1 MDTSQRRLLYT
12 PQIIRDW
19 KQKVLTANML
29 SSSRKKMNGLRTLLL
44 ITLGIWSIASLLRII
59 QFTVSP
65 AGANDL
71 YVYWYAGHFV
81 REGKDP
87 YDAFLTDQKPSLP
100 IHYLDKTVTDLRDVI
115 VPGWVP
121 APALTFPLIA
131 ILSCFAF
138 LSWPIAKLV
147 WLGFNLLFILIIPP
161 LTLRIFAHDGHW
173 ERWIKAV
180 FVLAF
185 VGLTSTRYA
194 GSSGQMTF
202 LVLLLA
208 LGSIHFSKNHPFT
221 AGILLGI
228 ALSKYSL
235 SIGFF
240 LYLLLFER
248 NYRTT
253 LTALAIQTLGLLG
266 LSVMSGTAVVDIL
279 REYLFMLVHHSQLEG
294 IHLAS
299 LFPSKPWELHIAI
312 LLTLAVSL
320 PLLLWYKRNKE
331 HIINKQL
338 SPTHRQI
345 LLTVLSL
352 WALLVAHHRAY
363 DVVLFILFISIGLQ
377 LQRSPEIWSLTL
389 RNRNNL
395 LIFVAVTT
403 IFFMLPAGSIIS
415 DLLPGEIG
423 HSWILFSV
431 HMTTLILSSALVITL
446 FLLFRLRGNHI
457 MDNQAART
465 RFFRAT

>member
-1 MDTSQRRLLYT
+1 MDTLQWRLLYT
-12 PQIIRDW
+12 PSIIRVY
-19 KQKVLTANML
+19 KQKVLTPKML
-29 SSSRKKMNGLRTLLL
+29 SSSRMKKNGFQTLLIL
-44 ITLGIWSIASLLRII
+44 TLGLWSIASLLRII
-59 QFTVSP
+59 QFTFSP

-81 REGKDP
+81 REAQDP
-87 YDAFLTDQKPSLP
+87 YTAFLTDQKPSLP
-100 IHYLDKTVTDLRDVI
+100 IHYLDKTVTDLQDVV

-138 LSWPIAKLV
+138 LSWPLAKLV
-147 WLGFNLLFILIIPP
+147 WLGFNLLFIFMIPP
-161 LTLRIFAHDGHW
+161 LILRIFAPNERWD
-173 ERWIKAV
+173 RWIKWV
-180 FVLAF
+180 FILVF

-194 GSSGQMTF
+194 GSSGQVTF

-208 LGSIHFSKNHPFT
+208 LGSIHFSKSRPFT

-253 LTALAIQTLGLLG
+253 LTALAVQMLGLLS
-266 LSVMSGTAVVDIL
+266 LSMMSGTGIVDII
-279 REYLFMLVHHSQLEG
+279 REYIFMLLQHSQMEG

-312 LLTLAVSL
+312 LLTLVVCI

-338 SPTHRQI
+338 SPTHRQH

-352 WALLVAHHRAY
+352 WALLVGYHRAY
-363 DVVLFILFISIGLQ
+363 DVVLYILFISIGLQ
-377 LQRSPEIWSLTL
+377 LYRSPEIWNLTL
-389 RNRNNL
+389 RNRNIL
-395 LIFVAVTT
+395 LVFVAITT
-403 IFFMLPAGSIIS
+403 FFFMLPAGSIIS

-423 HSWILFSV
+423 RAWILFSV
-431 HMTTLILSSALVITL
+431 RMTTLLLSAALAITL
-446 FLLFRLRGNHI
+446 LLLFRLRN
-457 MDNQAART
+457 NPARVKKT
-465 RFFRAT
+465 PGEIL

>member
-1 MDTSQRRLLYT
+1 MR
-12 PQIIRDW
+12 PIM
-19 KQKVLTANML
+19 V
-29 SSSRKKMNGLRTLLL
+29 SSSRKKMNGFRTLLL
-44 ITLGIWSIASLLRII
+44 LTLGIWSIASLLRII

-81 REGKDP
+81 REAQDP
-87 YDAFLTDQKPSLP
+87 YDAFLTDQKPTLP
-100 IHYLDKTVTDLRDVI
+100 IHYLDKTVTDLRDVV

-121 APALTFPLIA
+121 APALTFPLIE

-147 WLGFNLLFILIIPP
+147 WLGFNLLFIFLIPP
-161 LTLRIFAHDGHW
+161 LMLRIFAPERRW
-173 ERWIKAV
+173 ERWITVV
-180 FVLAF
+180 FILAF

-253 LTALAIQTLGLLG
+253 LTALALQTLGLLG
-266 LSVMSGTAVVDIL
+266 LSVMSGTAVVDII
-279 REYLFMLVHHSQLEG
+279 REYLFMFLHHSQLEG
-294 IHLAS
+294 VHFAS
-299 LFPSKPWELHIAI
+299 LFPTKPWDFQIAI
-312 LLTLAVSL
+312 ILTLAVSL
-320 PLLLWYKRNKE
+320 PLLLWYNRNKE
-331 HIINKQL
+331 LIFSKQL
-338 SPTHRQI
+338 SPTHRQHF
-345 LLTVLSL
+345 LTVLSPMGT
-352 WALLVAHHRAY
+352 
-363 DVVLFILFISIGLQ
+363 SCGL
-377 LQRSPEIWSLTL
+377 SPRI
-389 RNRNNL
+389 
-395 LIFVAVTT
+395 
-403 IFFMLPAGSIIS
+403 
-415 DLLPGEIG
+415 
-423 HSWILFSV
+423 
-431 HMTTLILSSALVITL
+431 
-446 FLLFRLRGNHI
+446 
-457 MDNQAART
+457 
-465 RFFRAT
+465 

>member
-1 MDTSQRRLLYT
+1 
-12 PQIIRDW
+12 
-19 KQKVLTANML
+19 
-29 SSSRKKMNGLRTLLL
+29 MNGLRTLLL
-44 ITLGIWSIASLLRII
+44 LTLGIWSIASLLRII

-81 REGKDP
+81 REAQDP
-87 YDAFLTDQKPSLP
+87 YDAFLTDQKPTLP
-100 IHYLDKTVTDLRDVI
+100 IHYLDKTVTDLRDVV

-147 WLGFNLLFILIIPP
+147 WLGFNLLFIFLIPP
-161 LTLRIFAHDGHW
+161 LMLRIFAPERRW
-173 ERWIKAV
+173 ERWITVV
-180 FVLAF
+180 FILAF

-253 LTALAIQTLGLLG
+253 LTALALQTLGLLG
-266 LSVMSGTAVVDIL
+266 LSVMSGTAVVDII
-279 REYLFMLVHHSQLEG
+279 REYLFMFLHHSQLEG
-294 IHLAS
+294 VHFAS
-299 LFPSKPWELHIAI
+299 LFPTKPWGFQIAI
-312 LLTLAVSL
+312 ILTLAVSL
-320 PLLLWYKRNKE
+320 PLLLWYNRNKE
-331 HIINKQL
+331 LIFSKQL
-338 SPTHRQI
+338 SPTHRQHF
-345 LLTVLSL
+345 LTVLSL
-352 WALLVAHHRAY
+352 WALLVGYHRAY
-363 DVVLFILFISIGLQ
+363 DAVLYILFISLGLQ
-377 LQRSPEIWSLTL
+377 LYRSPEIWRLTL
-389 RNRNNL
+389 RNRNIL
-395 LIFVAVTT
+395 LVFVAGTT
-403 IFFMLPAGSIIS
+403 IFFMLPAGSIIR
-415 DLLPGEIG
+415 DLLPGQI
-423 HSWILFSV
+423 SIDWILFSV
-431 HMTTLILSSALVITL
+431 RMTTLILSAALATTL
-446 FLLFRLRGNHI
+446 FLLAQLKGNTRWTSKKPRRKRRG
-457 MDNQAART
+457 
-465 RFFRAT
+465 F

>member
-1 MDTSQRRLLYT
+1 MT
-12 PQIIRDW
+12 PNI
-19 KQKVLTANML
+19 L
-29 SSSRKKMNGLRTLLL
+29 SPSRKNNGLRTLLL
-44 ITLGIWSIASLLRII
+44 LTLGVWSIASLLRII
-59 QFTVSP
+59 QFTFSP

-81 REGKDP
+81 REGQDP

-100 IHYLDKTVTDLRDVI
+100 IHYLDTTVTDLRDVV

-131 ILSCFAF
+131 ILSCFSF
-138 LSWPIAKLV
+138 LSWPLAKLV
-147 WLGFNLLFILIIPP
+147 WLGFNLLFIFMIPP
-161 LTLRIFAHDGHW
+161 LILRIFAPE
-173 ERWIKAV
+173 ERWGKWITAV
-180 FVLAF
+180 FILVF

-194 GSSGQMTF
+194 GSSGQVTF

-208 LGSIHFSKNHPFT
+208 LGSIHFSKSRPYT

-248 NYRTT
+248 NFKTT
-253 LTALAIQTLGLLG
+253 LTALAVQALGLLG
-266 LSVMSGTAVVDIL
+266 LSIMSGTGIVDIV
-279 REYLFMLVHHSQLEG
+279 RGYLFMLVHHSQLEG

-312 LLTLAVSL
+312 LLSLVVSL

-338 SPTHRQI
+338 SPTHRQH

-352 WALLVAHHRAY
+352 WALLVGYHRAY
-363 DVVLFILFISIGLQ
+363 DVVLYILFVSLGLQ
-377 LQRSPEIWSLTL
+377 LSRSPEIWNITL
-389 RNRNNL
+389 RNRNL
-395 LIFVAVTT
+395 LLVFVATT
-403 IFFMLPAGSIIS
+403 TFFFMLPAGSIIS
-415 DLLPGEIG
+415 YLLPGEIG
-423 HSWILFSV
+423 RAWILFFV
-431 HMTTLILSSALVITL
+431 RMTTLILGAALAATL
-446 FLLFRLRGNHI
+446 YLLFRLRKNHALVKKTLGE
-457 MDNQAART
+457 NL
-465 RFFRAT
+465 

>member
-1 MDTSQRRLLYT
+1 MGRLDTFHWRLLYT
-12 PQIIRDW
+12 PSIIRVNE
-19 KQKVLTANML
+19 QQVLTLNML
-29 SSSRKKMNGLRTLLL
+29 PSSPMKKNGFQTLLIL
-44 ITLGIWSIASLLRII
+44 TLGIWSAASLLRII
-59 QFTVSP
+59 QFTFSP

-81 REGKDP
+81 REDQDP
-87 YDAFLTDQKPSLP
+87 YAAFLTDQKPSLP
-100 IHYLDKTVTDLRDVI
+100 IHYLDKTVTDLRDVV

-131 ILSCFAF
+131 ILSGFAF
-138 LSWPIAKLV
+138 LSWPLAKLV
-147 WLGFNLLFILIIPP
+147 WLGFNLLFIFMIPP
-161 LTLRIFAHDGHW
+161 LILRIFSPEHRWG
-173 ERWIKAV
+173 RWITWV
-180 FVLAF
+180 FVLVF

-194 GSSGQMTF
+194 GSSGQVTF

-208 LGSIHFSKNHPFT
+208 LGSIYFSKSRPYT

-253 LTALAIQTLGLLG
+253 LTALAVQTLGLLG
-266 LSVMSGTAVVDIL
+266 LSIMSGTGVVEIV
-279 REYLFMLVHHSQLEG
+279 RGYIFMLVHHSQLEG

-312 LLTLAVSL
+312 LLSLVVSI
-320 PLLLWYKRNKE
+320 PLLFWYKRNKE
-331 HIINKQL
+331 SISNKQL

-345 LLTVLSL
+345 LLTALSL
-352 WALLVAHHRAY
+352 WALLVGYHRAY
-363 DVVLFILFISIGLQ
+363 DVVLYILFIALGLQ
-377 LQRSPEIWSLTL
+377 LYRSPEIWSLTKRT
-389 RNRNNL
+389 RNIL
-395 LIFVAVTT
+395 LVFVAITT
-403 IFFMLPAGSIIS
+403 FFFMLPAGSIIS

-423 HSWILFSV
+423 RAWILFSV
-431 HMTTLILSSALVITL
+431 RMTTLILSAALAATL
-446 FLLFRLRGNHI
+446 FLLFRLRKNHALVKKTPGE
-457 MDNQAART
+457 NL
-465 RFFRAT
+465 

>member
-1 MDTSQRRLLYT
+1 M
-12 PQIIRDW
+12 
-19 KQKVLTANML
+19 
-29 SSSRKKMNGLRTLLL
+29 KKNGFQTLLIL
-44 ITLGIWSIASLLRII
+44 TLGLWSIASLLRII
-59 QFTVSP
+59 QFTFSP

-81 REGKDP
+81 REAQDP
-87 YDAFLTDQKPSLP
+87 YTAFLTDQKPSLP
-100 IHYLDKTVTDLRDVI
+100 IHYLDKTVTDLQDVV
-115 VPGWVP
+115 VPSWVP

-138 LSWPIAKLV
+138 LSWPLAKLV
-147 WLGFNLLFILIIPP
+147 WLGFNLLFIFMIPP
-161 LTLRIFAHDGHW
+161 LILHIFAPNERWD
-173 ERWIKAV
+173 RWIKWV
-180 FVLAF
+180 FILVF

-194 GSSGQMTF
+194 GSSGQVTF

-208 LGSIHFSKNHPFT
+208 LGSIHFSKSRPFT

-253 LTALAIQTLGLLG
+253 LTALAVQTLGLFG
-266 LSVMSGTAVVDIL
+266 LSMMSGTGIVDII
-279 REYLFMLVHHSQLEG
+279 REYIFMLLQHSQMEG

-312 LLTLAVSL
+312 LLTLVVCI

-338 SPTHRQI
+338 SPTHRQH

-352 WALLVAHHRAY
+352 WALLVGYHRAY
-363 DVVLFILFISIGLQ
+363 DVVLYILFISIGLQ
-377 LQRSPEIWSLTL
+377 LYRSPEIWNLTL
-389 RNRNNL
+389 RNRNIL
-395 LIFVAVTT
+395 LVFVAITT
-403 IFFMLPAGSIIS
+403 FFFMLPAGSIIS

-423 HSWILFSV
+423 RAWILFSGR
-431 HMTTLILSSALVITL
+431 MTTLLLSAALAITL
-446 FLLFRLRGNHI
+446 LLLFRLRN
-457 MDNQAART
+457 NPARVKKT
-465 RFFRAT
+465 PGEIL

>member
-1 MDTSQRRLLYT
+1 MDTLQWRLLYT
-12 PQIIRDW
+12 PSIIRVY
-19 KQKVLTANML
+19 KQKVLTPKML
-29 SSSRKKMNGLRTLLL
+29 PSSRMKKNGFQTLLIL
-44 ITLGIWSIASLLRII
+44 TLGLWSIASLLRII
-59 QFTVSP
+59 QFTFSP

-81 REGKDP
+81 REAQDP
-87 YDAFLTDQKPSLP
+87 YTAFLTDQKPSLP
-100 IHYLDKTVTDLRDVI
+100 IHYLDKTVTDLQDVV

-138 LSWPIAKLV
+138 LSWPLAKLV
-147 WLGFNLLFILIIPP
+147 WLGFNLLFIFMIPP
-161 LTLRIFAHDGHW
+161 LILHIFAPNERWD
-173 ERWIKAV
+173 RWIKWV
-180 FVLAF
+180 FILVF

-194 GSSGQMTF
+194 GSSGQVTF

-208 LGSIHFSKNHPFT
+208 LGSIHFSKSRPFT

-253 LTALAIQTLGLLG
+253 LTALAVQMLGLLS
-266 LSVMSGTAVVDIL
+266 LSMMSGTGIVDII
-279 REYLFMLVHHSQLEG
+279 REYIFMLLQHSQMEG

-312 LLTLAVSL
+312 LLTLVVCI

-338 SPTHRQI
+338 SPTHRQH

-352 WALLVAHHRAY
+352 WALLVGYHRAY
-363 DVVLFILFISIGLQ
+363 DVVLYILFISIGLQ
-377 LQRSPEIWSLTL
+377 LYRSPEIWNLTL
-389 RNRNNL
+389 RNRNIL
-395 LIFVAVTT
+395 LVFVAITT
-403 IFFMLPAGSIIS
+403 FFFMLPAGSIIS

-423 HSWILFSV
+423 RAWILFSV
-431 HMTTLILSSALVITL
+431 RMTTLLLSAALAITL
-446 FLLFRLRGNHI
+446 LLLFRLRN
-457 MDNQAART
+457 NPARVKKT
-465 RFFRAT
+465 PGEIL

>member
-1 MDTSQRRLLYT
+1 M
-12 PQIIRDW
+12 
-19 KQKVLTANML
+19 
-29 SSSRKKMNGLRTLLL
+29 KKNGFQTLLIL
-44 ITLGIWSIASLLRII
+44 TLGIWSVASLLRII
-59 QFTVSP
+59 QFTFSP

-81 REGKDP
+81 RDAQDP
-87 YDAFLTDQKPSLP
+87 YAAFLTDQKLSLP
-100 IHYLDKTVTDLRDVI
+100 IHYLDKTVTDIRDVV

-138 LSWPIAKLV
+138 LSWPLAKLV
-147 WLGFNLLFILIIPP
+147 WLGFNLLFIFMIPP
-161 LTLRIFAHDGHW
+161 LILRIFAPK
-173 ERWIKAV
+173 ERWNGWITAV
-180 FVLAF
+180 FILVF
-185 VGLTSTRYA
+185 VGLSSTRYA
-194 GSSGQMTF
+194 SSSGQVTF

-208 LGSIHFSKNHPFT
+208 LGSIHFSKSRPYT

-253 LTALAIQTLGLLG
+253 LTALAVQTLGLLG
-266 LSVMSGTAVVDIL
+266 LAIMSGTGITEIVRGYFV
-279 REYLFMLVHHSQLEG
+279 MLLHHSQLEG

-312 LLTLAVSL
+312 LLSLVVSI
-320 PLLLWYKRNKE
+320 PLLLWYKRN
-331 HIINKQL
+331 IDQISSKQL
-338 SPTHRQI
+338 SPTHRQH

-352 WALLVAHHRAY
+352 WALLVAYHRAY
-363 DVVLFILFISIGLQ
+363 DVVLYILFISIGLQ
-377 LQRSPEIWSLTL
+377 LYRSPKIWSLTM
-389 RNRNNL
+389 RSRNL
-395 LIFVAVTT
+395 LLVFMSTT
-403 IFFMLPAGSIIS
+403 TFFFMLPAGSIIS

-423 HSWILFSV
+423 RTWILFSV
-431 HMTTLILSSALVITL
+431 RMTTLILSAALAITL
-446 FLLFRLRGNHI
+446 FLLFRLRKNHALV
-457 MDNQAART
+457 NKSSGET
-465 RFFRAT
+465 L